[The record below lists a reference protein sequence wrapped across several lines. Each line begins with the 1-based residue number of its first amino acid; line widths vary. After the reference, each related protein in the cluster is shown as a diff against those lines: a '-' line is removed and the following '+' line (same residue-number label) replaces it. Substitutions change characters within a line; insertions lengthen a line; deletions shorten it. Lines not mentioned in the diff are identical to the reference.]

1 MMHEVLKMARKKT
14 NNDVTYDASEENYAA
29 DTELTEP
36 EELDNPIDE
45 PGVKNDVEETQ
56 ELVFGDES
64 YSRLG
69 SIADDSDEW
78 N

>member
-1 MMHEVLKMARKKT
+1 MMHEVLTMARKKT
-14 NNDVTYDASEENYAA
+14 NNEENYTA

-36 EELDNPIDE
+36 VELDETIDE
-45 PGVKNDVEETQ
+45 EEVENDVEETQ
-56 ELVFGDES
+56 ELAFGDES

>member
-1 MMHEVLKMARKKT
+1 MARKKT
-14 NNDVTYDASEENYAA
+14 NNEENSTA

-36 EELDNPIDE
+36 VELDETIDE
-45 PGVKNDVEETQ
+45 EEVENDVEETQ
-56 ELVFGDES
+56 ELTFGDES
-64 YSRLG
+64 YSRLS

>member
-1 MMHEVLKMARKKT
+1 MARKKT
-14 NNDVTYDASEENYAA
+14 NNEENSTA

-36 EELDNPIDE
+36 VELDETIDE
-45 PGVKNDVEETQ
+45 EEVENDVEEKQ
-56 ELVFGDES
+56 ELTFGDES
-64 YSRLG
+64 YSRLS

>member
-1 MMHEVLKMARKKT
+1 MARKKT
-14 NNDVTYDASEENYAA
+14 NNEENYTA

-36 EELDNPIDE
+36 VELDETIDE
-45 PGVKNDVEETQ
+45 EEVENDVEETQ
-56 ELVFGDES
+56 ELTFGDES
-64 YSRLG
+64 YSRLS

>member
-1 MMHEVLKMARKKT
+1 MARKKT
-14 NNDVTYDASEENYAA
+14 NNDENYTA

-36 EELDNPIDE
+36 VELDETIDE
-45 PGVKNDVEETQ
+45 EEVENDVEETQ
-56 ELVFGDES
+56 ELTFGDES
-64 YSRLG
+64 YSRLS

>member
-14 NNDVTYDASEENYAA
+14 NNEENYTA

-36 EELDNPIDE
+36 VELDETIDE
-45 PGVKNDVEETQ
+45 EEVENDVEETQ
-56 ELVFGDES
+56 ELTFGDES
-64 YSRLG
+64 YSRLS

>member
-1 MMHEVLKMARKKT
+1 MARKKT
-14 NNDVTYDASEENYAA
+14 NNEANYTA

-36 EELDNPIDE
+36 VELDETIDE
-45 PGVKNDVEETQ
+45 EEVENDVEETQ
-56 ELVFGDES
+56 ELTFGDES
-64 YSRLG
+64 YSRLS